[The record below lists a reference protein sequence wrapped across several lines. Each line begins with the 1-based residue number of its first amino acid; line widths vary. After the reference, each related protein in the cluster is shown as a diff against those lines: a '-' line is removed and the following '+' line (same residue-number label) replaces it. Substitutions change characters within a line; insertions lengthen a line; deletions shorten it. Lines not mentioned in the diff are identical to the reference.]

1 MLDRRII
8 GCPAESGDLRVN
20 EGQYLKAIIDF
31 RSSGFRRYFANT
43 SWLMSHRVLTMIVA
57 LFVGVY
63 VARYL
68 GPERFGLLSYAG
80 SFVWLFTALATLGL
94 DSIMVR
100 ELVKTP
106 ERKDELLGTA
116 FWLKAGGAVLM
127 WIGIAAAIPFT
138 HNDTQ
143 TNILIVIIAFG
154 VIFQAF
160 NVIDFNYQAEVKS
173 KFVVYVH
180 LVQLV
185 VSSIIK
191 LVLIWI
197 AAPLVWFACVFL
209 FDAVIHAVGM
219 TAMYLKTSGKI
230 WSWTWRWATAKELLR
245 NSWPLILSGM
255 VISIYMRIDQV
266 MIKEML
272 GAEQVGQYAAAVRL
286 SEAWYFIPMAITS
299 SVFPAIINAKKQSEA
314 LYYQRLQK
322 LYDLMVW
329 LAVAIALPTTFLAPW
344 VIKVLYGEAFLPAAG
359 VLSIHIWAGVA
370 VFQGVAINT
379 YIITENL
386 QKYRIVIDGT
396 GAILNVI
403 LNFYLIRPYGPS
415 GAAIATLISY
425 FSAFW
430 ISALLINKLRVPL
443 TMSLKSYKNVLLL
456 KWITR

>member
-1 MLDRRII
+1 MGHRIL
-8 GCPAESGDLRVN
+8 S
-20 EGQYLKAIIDF
+20 
-31 RSSGFRRYFANT
+31 
-43 SWLMSHRVLTMIVA
+43 MIVA

-80 SFVWLFTALATLGL
+80 SFVGLFTALATLGL
-94 DSIMVR
+94 DGIMVR

-106 ERKDELLGTA
+106 GRRDELLGTA

-138 HNDTQ
+138 NNDTQ

-185 VSSIIK
+185 VSSTIK
-191 LVLIWI
+191 LILIWI
-197 AAPLVWFACVFL
+197 SAPLVSFACVFL
-209 FDAVIHAVGM
+209 FDAVVHSVGL
-219 TAMYLKTSGKI
+219 TAMYLKNTGKV
-230 WSWTWRWATAKELLR
+230 WYWKWRWQTARVLLKD
-245 NSWPLILSGM
+245 SWPLILSGM
-255 VISIYMRIDQV
+255 VISIYMKIDQV

-272 GAEQVGQYAAAVRL
+272 GAEQVGHYAAAVRL
-286 SEAWYFIPMAITS
+286 SEAWYFVPMAITS

-344 VIKVLYGEAFLPAAG
+344 VIRVLYGEAFLPAAG
-359 VLSIHIWAGVA
+359 VLSIHIWAGVF
-370 VFQGVAINT
+370 V
-379 YIITENL
+379 
-386 QKYRIVIDGT
+386 
-396 GAILNVI
+396 
-403 LNFYLIRPYGPS
+403 
-415 GAAIATLISY
+415 
-425 FSAFW
+425 
-430 ISALLINKLRVPL
+430 
-443 TMSLKSYKNVLLL
+443 
-456 KWITR
+456 